1 MQFILQCYGCSAFV
15 RSVVVQKK
23 CCCDKT
29 QHIDHNR
36 PITLLHRHNPF
47 SGGERNKL
55 LPPFSRNNVLQVSPN
70 VSTLQETSNNSS
82 YRSTDFLL
90 WHLPTVI
97 LLQILLAHKHGIQD
111 GDGGRK
117 SGETHLIQLYLQPT
131 NFGGQRRGEKCP
143 GTGTGRVI
151 TEANTTLMQQ
161 RIWGWCHY
169 IALHCKPI
177 VVSRIESPSV

>member
-1 MQFILQCYGCSAFV
+1 MQFILQCRADCRVTGAFV
-15 RSVVVQKK
+15 RSVVVQKQK
-23 CCCDKT
+23 KSCCDKT

-82 YRSTDFLL
+82 YRSTDFLAQLL
-90 WHLPTVI
+90 WHLPIVI
-97 LLQILLAHKHGIQD
+97 LLQILLAHKHVIQD

-117 SGETHLIQLYLQPT
+117 SGETHLIQLYLQPA
-131 NFGGQRRGEKCP
+131 NFGGQRRGEEGTEKCLGN
-143 GTGTGRVI
+143 GTDFT
-151 TEANTTLMQQ
+151 N
-161 RIWGWCHY
+161 
-169 IALHCKPI
+169 
-177 VVSRIESPSV
+177 